1 MKIRFIGVGS
11 AFTTSEYF
19 QSNLL
24 ITADSGRKM
33 LVDCGTD
40 IRFSLRE
47 AMPEPP
53 LPYEEIDAVYISH
66 LHSDHI
72 GGMEWMAFQTYFNPD
87 QQRPRLYM
95 EETIMR
101 EMWHSSLKGGLGTI
115 EGKRMHLTDYFDCRP
130 AAADGSF
137 IWESIR
143 FTLVRME
150 HVITGY
156 RDFYSYGLL
165 ISDGADRWP
174 PVFLTTDT
182 QYRPH
187 LIRDIAREASL
198 IFHDCETSP
207 IRSVV
212 HAHYQDLRG
221 LPADVRARMWLY
233 HYQPDPMVDPKGD
246 GFLGFV
252 EKGQE
257 FDPAAERAGGVRM
270 AAPAPEVASEK
281 RN

>member
-11 AFTTSEYF
+11 AFTTPDYY

-24 ITADSGRKM
+24 ITAPSGRKI

-47 AMPEPP
+47 GMPETAA
-53 LPYEEIDAVYISH
+53 PYEGIDAIYISH

-72 GGMEWMAFQTYFNPD
+72 GGMEWLAFQTYFNPE

-101 EMWHSSLKGGLGTI
+101 EMWHTSLKGGLGCI

-130 AAADGSF
+130 AAAAGSF
-137 IWESIR
+137 VWESIR
-143 FTLVRME
+143 FTLVQMA
-150 HVITGY
+150 HITTGY

-165 ISDGADRWP
+165 ISDVAERWP
-174 PVFLTTDT
+174 TVFFTTDT

-187 LIRDIAREASL
+187 LIREIGREAAI

-207 IRSVV
+207 VRSIV
-212 HAHYQDLRG
+212 HAHYRDLRE
-221 LPADVRARMWLY
+221 LPAELRARMWLY
-233 HYQPDPMVDPKGD
+233 HYQPQPTVDPKKD

-252 EKGQE
+252 KKGQE
-257 FDPAAERAGGVRM
+257 FDLASANAGRIKR
-270 AAPAPEVASEK
+270 AAPVPGSVSG
-281 RN
+281 RRS

>member
-1 MKIRFIGVGS
+1 MKIKFIGVGS
-11 AFTTSEYF
+11 AFTTPDYY

-24 ITADSGRKM
+24 LTAPSGRKM

-47 AMPEPP
+47 AMPESAMPC
-53 LPYEEIDAVYISH
+53 EAIDAVYISH

-87 QQRPRLYM
+87 QPRPRLYM

-101 EMWHSSLKGGLGTI
+101 EMWHNSLKGGLGAI

-130 AAADGSF
+130 AAAAGSF

-150 HVITGY
+150 HVVTGY
-156 RDFYSYGLL
+156 RNFYSYGLL
-165 ISDGADRWP
+165 MEPADGRRP
-174 PVFLTTDT
+174 PIFFTTDT

-187 LIRDIAREASL
+187 LIRGIARDAAL
-198 IFHDCETSP
+198 ILHDCETSP
-207 IRSVV
+207 VKSVV
-212 HAHYQDLRG
+212 HAHYQDLRE
-221 LPADVRARMWLY
+221 LPAEARAKMWLY
-233 HYQPDPMVDPKGD
+233 HYQPDPEIEPEKD
-246 GFLGFV
+246 GFRGFV
-252 EKGQE
+252 TKGQE
-257 FDPAAERAGGVRM
+257 FDLGG
-270 AAPAPEVASEK
+270 ETSGK
-281 RN
+281 N